1 MHRPSRRKFLMSAGA
16 AAALLPA
23 GAALA
28 EPDDAIVVG
37 FEPEERFKPQIV
49 RVMPGHAPGEIH
61 VDSAFH
67 YLYLIQEDDTAIRY
81 GVAVGAAGRAFSGEA
96 IVGRKAK
103 WPRWTPT
110 QNMIERDPESY
121 SKWAGGMPGGPK
133 NPLGARALYLYQD
146 GRDTLYRIHG
156 TPQPWTIG
164 RSVSSGCVR
173 MINEHVADLYERVP
187 VGTKVIVY

>member
-1 MHRPSRRKFLMSAGA
+1 MTTISRRNLLMSASA

-23 GAALA
+23 GQAVA
-28 EPDDAIVVG
+28 EADLDGVIG
-37 FEPEERFKPQIV
+37 FQPEERFRPQV
-49 RVMPGHAPGEIH
+49 VQVMSGHTPGEIH

-67 YLYLIQEDDTAIRY
+67 YLYLIGENDTAIRY

-96 IVGRKAK
+96 IIGRKAK

-110 QNMIERDPESY
+110 QNMIKRDPESY
-121 SKWAGGMPGGPK
+121 SRWAGGMPGGPE
-133 NPLGARALYLYQD
+133 NPLGARALYLFQD

-173 MINEHVADLYERVP
+173 MVNEHVTDLYERVEI
-187 VGTKVIVY
+187 GSRVIVY